1 VHTHDVP
8 TAARVLL
15 FATAALWVVV
25 EVRQSTVRR
34 TGTRVAD
41 RGSRRVLRA
50 ATVVGI
56 VLASIAARAAPGLAI
71 GSSATV
77 AWCGLVLMWCGIGL
91 RLWCFRS
98 LGRYFTFTVQTSG
111 DQPVITDGPYRVIRH
126 PSYAGIML
134 AVLGIGLLSGNWLS
148 LVALVDSVGIGVV
161 YRIDVEDRALLS
173 DLGDDY
179 REYAATHKRLVPYL
193 W

>member
-1 VHTHDVP
+1 VHANDVP
-8 TAARVLL
+8 AVARALL
-15 FATAALWVVV
+15 FVTAALWVVA

-34 TGTRVAD
+34 TGARVAD
-41 RGSRRVLRA
+41 RGSRSVLRV
-50 ATVVGI
+50 ATIVGI
-56 VLASIAARAAPGLAI
+56 VLASVGARAAPGLAI
-71 GSSATV
+71 GAPATV

-91 RLWCFRS
+91 RLWCFRT

-111 DQPVITDGPYRVIRH
+111 DQPVITQGPYRVIRH

-148 LVALVDSVGIGVV
+148 LAALVVSVAIGVV

-179 REYAATHKRLVPYL
+179 REYAATHKRLVPYV